1 MLQTT
6 TYKRTPKILGNDYTK
21 KGTARKKYIDYFTFG
36 SPMPG
41 RNFNASNY
49 RYGYNGKENDNE
61 VKGTGNSLDFG
72 ARVHDPRLGRFL
84 STDPL
89 STTYPSISPYCF
101 AANDPIRFI
110 DVDGKGPGDR
120 VIIFTGNILIPFIQ
134 QRTPTMDQLYKGV
147 GKNGADV
154 TMYNT
159 YRQVTDAAFIKSA
172 VNEVLQ
178 SRKANPNNTIIIF
191 GYSYGGVVAQKVA
204 AELKKQNVEVKLLV
218 TLDAANGTASDEIN
232 RVIPSNVKTNKNYYE
247 TNKPNSG
254 VIEKVLDSNG
264 AANCAEDCDKTD
276 VQNFDM
282 SKTQQDGKPVD
293 HYNIDDKMINT
304 IINDINDAEPKAEP
318 KK

>member
-1 MLQTT
+1 
-6 TYKRTPKILGNDYTK
+6 
-21 KGTARKKYIDYFTFG
+21 FG